1 MSRGCW
7 EGSHVPEGPVR
18 LPLSLSASFSPCSS
32 HFSHS
37 FPTLSPLFS
46 LSCSASLCL
55 LLSLLLPL
63 AGITRD
69 SCSPG
74 PQPATRAPPGTRTQ
88 LHIPVSATTTIK
100 EIKKI
105 GHNKR
110 QLKQTGSPEDP
121 GPAAR
126 YPLTVTV
133 RWLVA
138 LFNTVAGNTAADH

>member
-7 EGSHVPEGPVR
+7 EGSHVPEGPVPTY
-18 LPLSLSASFSPCSS
+18 LPGTA
-32 HFSHS
+32 
-37 FPTLSPLFS
+37 
-46 LSCSASLCL
+46 AQ
-55 LLSLLLPL
+55 
-63 AGITRD
+63 
-69 SCSPG
+69 PG
-74 PQPATRAPPGTRTQ
+74 PQPATRAPPGTRTQHNWALHRSASKQ

-133 RWLVA
+133 VGS
-138 LFNTVAGNTAADH
+138 TV

>member
-7 EGSHVPEGPVR
+7 EGSHVPEGPVPTY
-18 LPLSLSASFSPCSS
+18 LPGTA
-32 HFSHS
+32 
-37 FPTLSPLFS
+37 
-46 LSCSASLCL
+46 AQ
-55 LLSLLLPL
+55 
-63 AGITRD
+63 
-69 SCSPG
+69 PG

>member
-88 LHIPVSATTTIK
+88 HNWALHRSASKQLHIPVSATTTIK

-133 RWLVA
+133 VGS
-138 LFNTVAGNTAADH
+138 TV

>member
-1 MSRGCW
+1 MSLRDQYVCH
-7 EGSHVPEGPVR
+7 SLS
-18 LPLSLSASFSPCSS
+18 LPLSLHAPLT
-32 HFSHS
+32 

-88 LHIPVSATTTIK
+88 HNWALHRSASKQLHIPVSATTTIK

-133 RWLVA
+133 VGS
-138 LFNTVAGNTAADH
+138 TV